1 MNRPKRT
8 FLQTL
13 LLAAALFST
22 ATVAR
27 ATVLFDQSAFLYSTS
42 YQRGVNWQSKGGLPR
57 TGTGDVPSP
66 NQFRGGIVYGAVTYQ
81 KSTALNA
88 SLNFP
93 ANAKNLNYPHTE
105 NANGTVKLV
114 LRAQAGSP
122 YMMRSISFLFGSVI
136 AQPLTRE
143 EGTPL
148 TGNEITSYW
157 APEPATLNNHTN
169 TGYYWSPHANKV
181 YAVQPGRVDLTW
193 RRSGPEAT
201 TPTSNL
207 TLYTNV
213 GGSYFRLFATNYL
226 VSGAT
231 FKTPRKIFWT
241 EKTFQSIGK
250 PIQVPTA
257 RVGAVNIVY
266 QNEFPERVT
275 TEFEAL
281 GQSEIVTVATNRL
294 QELRTLWYERT
305 DSQIHAYN
313 KEGRAFVELL
323 GDVRSGTVRNQL
335 GYEIVD
341 VIRQANPADVTI
353 ELGERLTPPGSVT
366 NLFPEPIL
374 ADPTKNFTYR
384 HGLLGSDVATYYA
397 TRETRN
403 LNDYQMYWMEE
414 SVAGLHWPLVLARY
428 ELIWPSDPARY
439 SHYVRPASDQETA
452 KLTAVPMP
460 TSNVPFLDWQ
470 DRDGVDNPRAFLTED
485 FKFYTYLDAIYPAHR
500 TLLRFNS
507 GENVAFERVF
517 SVLETVVKTPGFD
530 GSRESAINS
539 SSSFFAGP
547 GVDGAL
553 DLNPALGAYG
563 QLPAGVYFDGGS
575 YTVEAWV
582 YLRSYRTN
590 ARLIDFG
597 DAGLPNN
604 VILYFPGTTGQA
616 SLFVSANGSFSA
628 ITTPNP
634 LPLTQW
640 VHLAAVFTSTGAA
653 TGTGSIYIN
662 GVLAVTGS
670 VNTPAN
676 VTRPNPLVGRSNTS
690 SDQLADFRIDN
701 LRIWSVART
710 PGQLDEGMNSVYP
723 GGTAGL
729 VAEFRFNHESE
740 FAPDTSGNGRTMT
753 LFNTTISSSNKLTR
767 PRFVETTAWVG
778 QRLTPPAGE
787 STKTTDLP
795 YLAGFLNQSY
805 GTGFS
810 VSAYQDPF
818 AVGFEAAAKGAIIP
832 VNAGNNTAQLEV
844 WWYRKNTLDLAKGFK
859 PIYWPSVI
867 GRYSI
872 QWPTNTPFSREIIL
886 ASNAGSGALTSLEAK
901 GTIYSQND
909 PTTAGYNPNEEH
921 ALMLGGQAYALRD
934 DLNVTSGANFSSHPY
949 VLVEYTNSDGRPSMS
964 VFQVLREKGNIKF
977 DYSVKAGTVLQPPM
991 PLPFLEKPLG
1001 PEIIGTPARS
1011 LNTAVDF
1018 WPVSTVQATLGD
1030 GVSHYRATTQT
1041 RPFFKAYE
1049 SLSFQRVVASGVTDT
1064 YWLYSTN
1071 VDHTA
1076 RTVSSFIS
1084 YNAPYSLSAWPDA
1097 SQPAT
1102 LTRYRYKVAS
1112 ASGLAANSKVVIA
1125 KAVSTTNWV
1134 VTVTGTGSDANGT
1147 YVEVEFAV
1155 NSRTA
1160 AAGADRLIVPRND
1173 LNHAPANPGPG
1184 WRLSYQQVSPT
1195 PSSAA
1200 LRDFYSGFTLQDRK
1214 RDVWVYRG
1222 PHDPADPA
1230 DNPQLVMQFYYKT
1243 LPGFYYPGAAQQ
1255 PAVGTIT
1262 PYLRPRN
1269 PDGTFAG
1276 DSVFGNADNDSVGD
1290 GNPLGVFY
1298 RPVWPE
1304 GTPVLQMA
1312 ESLTLPK
1319 RGLPAVRG
1327 QRSLEIV
1334 YQQSQLRPGKGLADR
1349 SAILHDPTR
1358 EKVFEL
1364 SSTGLKQIPASA
1376 KTSVFR
1382 GKSYF
1387 PNLPP
1392 HLSERFFFD
1401 PNRGKSGALVFQGR
1415 FVDEPVG
1422 EDFLMLN
1429 IVGQKDAIDLKA
1441 LCSSDDPLKAQWD
1454 SAIASGLQTVMELFV
1469 ENPAKPGTFKTSSP
1483 ETIGPSSL
1491 AEVMDDDVA
1500 VDSYALTAVGPG
1512 TGYLTLLAGN
1522 GLNTG
1527 VQPAEEPVAVQ
1538 IIRVVDTL
1546 YPGELKIVKS
1556 SNPLAEK
1563 LTLQQVVDLAGKVD
1577 DYEFEWKITSPVDG
1591 QPPAVYQNTPRTLVG
1606 DGAWN
1611 HIRFPLTTDTPGSV
1625 NASATSSAR
1634 RSADVNGS
1642 VRAISRIPFQSVST
1656 IDGQLYFSLSGSSP
1670 TPVSGNQAVVRYAD
1684 GTVLNATVVPTP
1696 ADQASS
1702 TIVAAI
1708 DAGQGLPSSQARI
1721 IDLYERAVAD
1731 QPQSMVFREF
1741 TVTSATAYSQYYLSL
1756 NLDGAL
1762 GAKVYVNGSLAVTAN
1777 LADGNTTTVAAPSG
1791 FSALPR
1797 VYRLGP
1803 DVFTGGA
1810 TLNGSTTHRLA
1821 VELFSSALPDAVQTF
1836 NLRIEAYEAV
1846 DIASGANSPW
1856 LPLDTVQYQ
1865 DKVRAIL
1872 GENAD
1877 VRVISDTYLISRYR
1891 AISANHASF
1900 KPDVN
1905 GVKQG
1910 WSQWT
1915 EPQLAE
1921 GWIKRVLAGI
1931 NPFNQRVTDLFNNR
1945 VNTDVSI
1952 ITQAGARWEGD
1963 VALNL
1968 DSINNA
1974 GVIEIYETVLR
1985 RGKMLSI
1992 GGGINFGPAN
2002 DALLLAAGYLN
2013 DLYMMLG
2020 NEAWA
2025 DAANPTIGIGTK
2037 DKTYGDIATALFAFK
2052 GQMASLLEEELAL
2065 LRGRDDFLVPGVTA
2079 RPVYNRLF
2087 WNYTRGIDSGEV
2099 IYALNYNIQENNDSG
2114 VDGVINADDARKMFP
2129 QGHGDGYGHYLT
2141 ALKGYYSLLMDN
2153 DFDWVPRIEA
2163 VTVLGKPV
2171 SVDYQDERKFAAA
2184 AAAVVRSGRQIF
2196 DLTWRRDFIPGDDV
2210 GWRHLATNRVNTTR
2224 TQPVPRNWGLDHW
2237 ATRTGQGAYL
2247 NWAVGNS
2254 ILPDVDPDPTHEG
2267 IQKVDRTT
2275 VPELKELSATADDLQ
2290 TALDNAEA
2298 HLTPLGLAS
2307 GSLAFDINPTQVT
2320 GPNAETHFEQV
2331 YKRAKVALNN
2341 ALAAF
2346 DDAKDVTRLLRSEQD
2361 SLADSQAGVA
2371 KQELAYTNTLIE
2383 LYGTPYADDIGA
2395 GKTFVQ
2401 GFEGPDLLHYMYVD
2415 DVTLYEKVTG
2425 LWAPNDED
2433 TFVIDIQGLAPDWG
2447 STLGLNNWLV
2457 PAKIKNSNGTEIDNP
2472 AYQEGTNYITYNWGP
2487 HGFLDKPAAWT
2498 GKRKSPGKIQQ
2509 AISEIIAA
2517 HDNLY
2522 VTITANA
2529 MSDAEDLFKAVA
2541 LFESRGVSLNAIRGF
2556 ETSIRNTQN
2565 ESTRQANNSAIASR
2579 DLQVA
2584 AGIADD
2590 IAQVTGEFFPK
2601 SLIFGLANGGDAF
2614 SPARA
2619 AVVLVGKILKNVLL
2633 SADAIQNRIFLKG
2646 DTERQKALLDLQK
2659 QIDELGRTEEFKQE
2673 VVELGAATKQVQG
2686 DWILIN
2692 AALRRLDD
2700 ATRQYQGMVAT
2711 GERIQTERL
2720 VFRQRAAAITQG
2732 FRTRDAAFRIFRT
2745 EKLERYKTLFDLAAR
2760 YAFLAANAYDYE
2772 TGLLHKQQ
2780 GKEFINRIVNSRAL
2794 GVMRNGE
2801 PQFAGSNTGDPGLS
2815 SALAEM
2821 KTDFD
2826 VLKGRLGFNNPN
2838 SYGTTVSLRTEKE
2851 RIIPSADGHA
2861 TWQDVLQRGRRSNL
2875 LDDQDIRRSCMQI
2888 DRGNGLPVPGIV
2900 LEFSTTIEDGLNLF
2914 GQNLAGGDHYF
2925 DTSSFA
2931 TKIFGVGVAFEG
2943 YVGMDN
2949 PVANTSA
2956 VNAAGGYSPPDPATT
2971 FLGSQSLAATPGIY
2985 LIPVGVDSMRSPPLG
3000 DASQIRSWSVNDVAI
3015 PLPFN
3020 IGGSD
3025 FSTKALWQSSES
3037 LTEPLFAVRKHQ
3049 AFRPV
3054 STTAAFGNEVYS
3066 SNGSLKLSQ
3075 YTNNR
3080 LIGRSVWNTKWKLVI
3095 PGHKLLG
3102 DPLEGLD
3109 RFINTVKDIKL
3120 HFVTYSYAGN

>member
-1 MNRPKRT
+1 MKRPRRT
-8 FLQTL
+8 FLRTL
-13 LLAAALFST
+13 LLTAALFST
-22 ATVAR
+22 ATAAR
-27 ATVLFDQSAFLYSTS
+27 AATLFDQLPMLYSTN

-57 TGTGDVPSP
+57 TGTGEAPTP

-88 SLNFP
+88 SLNFA

-105 NANGTVKLV
+105 NANGTVRLV
-114 LRAQAGSP
+114 LRAQSGAP
-122 YMMRSISFLFGSVI
+122 YMIRSISFLFGSAI
-136 AQPLTRE
+136 APPPTKE
-143 EGTPL
+143 DGTAL
-148 TGNEITSYW
+148 TGNELTSYW
-157 APEPATLNNHTN
+157 AAEPATLNNHAN
-169 TGYYWSPHANKV
+169 TGYYWSPHANQV
-181 YAVQPGRVDLTW
+181 YAIQPGRVDITW
-193 RRSGPEAT
+193 RRLGPEASE
-201 TPTSNL
+201 PTSNL
-207 TLYTNV
+207 SLYTNV
-213 GGSYFRLFATNYL
+213 GGSFFRLFSTNYL

-231 FKTPRKIFWT
+231 FKSPRKIFWT
-241 EKTFQSIGK
+241 EKSFQGIGK
-250 PIQVPTA
+250 AILVPTA

-275 TEFEAL
+275 EEFQAL
-281 GQSEIVTVATNRL
+281 GQSEIVTAATNRL
-294 QELRTLWYERT
+294 QELRTLWFERT

-313 KEGRAFVELL
+313 KEGRVFVELL
-323 GDVRSGTVRNQL
+323 GDVRSGTTRNQL

-341 VIRQANPADVTI
+341 VIRQALPADVTI
-353 ELGERLTPPGSVT
+353 DLGEKLTPPGTAGSSDP
-366 NLFPEPIL
+366 LFPEPIL

-384 HGLLGSDVATYYA
+384 HGLLGSDLATYYA
-397 TRETRN
+397 TRETKN

-428 ELIWPSDPARY
+428 QLIWPSDPARY

-460 TSNVPFLDWQ
+460 TANVPFIDWQ
-470 DRDGVDNPRAFLTED
+470 DRDGLDNPRAFLTED
-485 FKFYTYLDAIYPAHR
+485 FKFYTYLDAVFPAHR
-500 TLLRFNS
+500 TLLRFNA

-530 GSRESAINS
+530 GSRERAINLTE
-539 SSSFFAGP
+539 FTGP
-547 GVDGAL
+547 GVNGAL
-553 DLNPALGAYG
+553 DLNPALGNPYG
-563 QLPAGVYFDGGS
+563 QMPSGVYFDGGEF
-575 YTVEAWV
+575 TIEAWV
-582 YLRSYRTN
+582 YVRSHRNY

-597 DAGLPNN
+597 DGTLGQHVALA
-604 VILYFPGTTGQA
+604 LSSATTGKPVLAVTSSQVTA
-616 SLFVSANGSFSA
+616 ANA
-628 ITTPNP
+628 
-634 LPLTQW
+634 LPLNQW
-640 VHLAAVFTSTGAA
+640 VHLAAVFTPTNA
-653 TGTGSIYIN
+653 TVGTGSIYIN
-662 GVLAVTGS
+662 GALVGSGS
-670 VNTPAN
+670 VFRPNA
-676 VTRPNPLVGRSNTS
+676 VTRPSNLVGRSNFG
-690 SDQLADFRIDN
+690 DENPDAQFDN

-710 PGQLDEGMNSVYP
+710 SAQLGEGMTNLYP
-723 GGTAGL
+723 AGTAGL
-729 VAEFRFNHESE
+729 LAQYQFSDEDGSTGANSNVALDS
-740 FAPDTSGNGRTMT
+740 SGNGRTMT
-753 LFNTTISSSNKLTR
+753 LFNTTILPDKLAR
-767 PRFVETTAWVG
+767 PRFVEATAWVG
-778 QRLTPPAGE
+778 QRLAPPAGE
-787 STKTTDLP
+787 STKTTDLS
-795 YLAGFLNQSY
+795 YLAGSVNQTY

-810 VSAYQDPF
+810 VTAYQDPF
-818 AVGFEAAAKGAIIP
+818 AVGFAAAAKGSIIP
-832 VNAGNNTAQLEV
+832 VNAGNNTARLEV
-844 WWYRKNTLDLAKGFK
+844 WWHRRNALDLAKGFQ

-872 QWPTNTPFSREIIL
+872 QWPTNAPHSREIIL
-886 ASNAGSGALTSLEAK
+886 ASNDGSGALTSLEAK
-901 GTIYSQND
+901 GSIYFQND
-909 PTTAGYNPNEEH
+909 PATAGYNPNEEH

-934 DLNVTSGANFSSHPY
+934 DLNVTSTAGYSSHPY
-949 VLVEYTNSDGRPSMS
+949 VLVEFSDSDGRPSAS
-964 VFQVLREKGNIKF
+964 VFQVLREKEEIKF
-977 DYSVKAGTVLQPPM
+977 DYAMNAGTVLQPPM
-991 PLPFLEKPLG
+991 PLPFLEKPLV
-1001 PEIIGTPARS
+1001 PTEIGSPPKS
-1011 LNTAVDF
+1011 LNVEIQAWTTTASSAVEGN
-1018 WPVSTVQATLGD
+1018 SISHVQ
-1030 GVSHYRATTQT
+1030 VTTGA
-1041 RPFFKAYE
+1041 RHFFKSYE
-1049 SLSFQRVVASGVTDT
+1049 RLALQNIPASGAITT
-1064 YWLYSTN
+1064 RWILATN
-1071 VDHTA
+1071 VNTTDK
-1076 RTVSSFIS
+1076 TVSGVVSDKL
-1084 YNAPYSLSAWPDA
+1084 PLSLGTYTGT
-1097 SQPAT
+1097 QPGA
-1102 LTRYRYKVAS
+1102 LKYRYALANLADVTVNQTVMVVGQAAATNWLATVS
-1112 ASGLAANSKVVIA
+1112 AKDATAGYVEVQFTGSLPGAANQADLLVLPLAGLAASNPF
-1125 KAVSTTNWV
+1125 TNW
-1134 VTVTGTGSDANGT
+1134 
-1147 YVEVEFAV
+1147 
-1155 NSRTA
+1155 
-1160 AAGADRLIVPRND
+1160 RLAYGKVPEAITD
-1173 LNHAPANPGPG
+1173 P
-1184 WRLSYQQVSPT
+1184 V
-1195 PSSAA
+1195 
-1200 LRDFYSGFTLQDRK
+1200 LRQRYASLTLQDRK

-1222 PHDPADPA
+1222 PHDGS
-1230 DNPQLVMQFYYKT
+1230 DNSRIAMQFYYKT
-1243 LPGFYYPGAAQQ
+1243 LTGFDYPGAAVQ
-1255 PAVGTIT
+1255 PPVGTIT

-1269 PDGTFAG
+1269 ADGTFAG
-1276 DSVFGNADNDSVGD
+1276 DPIQGNANNDSVGD
-1290 GNPLGVFY
+1290 GNPLGIFY
-1298 RPVWPE
+1298 RSVWPE

-1319 RGLPAVRG
+1319 RGLPAIRG
-1327 QRSLEIV
+1327 QRSLEIF
-1334 YQQSQLRPGKGLADR
+1334 YQQSQSGSGETHR

-1358 EKVFEL
+1358 EKVFLLGPKE
-1364 SSTGLKQIPASA
+1364 STTTLGQIPSSV
-1376 KTSVFR
+1376 KTSVVR
-1382 GKSYF
+1382 GKTYF

-1392 HLSERFFFD
+1392 HLSERFFLD
-1401 PNRGKSGALVFQGR
+1401 PNRGSNGALVFLGQ

-1422 EDFLMLN
+1422 DHYLLLN
-1429 IVGQKDAIDLKA
+1429 IVGQKDAIDLKG
-1441 LCSSDDPLKAQWD
+1441 LCAADDERKARWD
-1454 SAIASGLQTVMELFV
+1454 SVITDGLQTVMERFV
-1469 ENPAKPGTFKTSSP
+1469 ENPAKLGTFIPAASP
-1483 ETIGPSSL
+1483 ETIGPSAL
-1491 AEVMDDDVA
+1491 AEVKDDDVA
-1500 VDSYALTAVGPG
+1500 VDSYALTAIGPG

-1538 IIRVVDTL
+1538 ILRVVDKL
-1546 YPGELKIVKS
+1546 YLGEVKIVKS

-1563 LTLQQVVDLAGKVD
+1563 LTLQQVVDLAGKVN

-1591 QPPAVYQNTPRTLVG
+1591 QPPAVYQNTARTLVG
-1606 DGAWN
+1606 DGVWN
-1611 HIRFPLTTDTPGSV
+1611 HIRFPLTTDTPGAVS
-1625 NASATSSAR
+1625 ASATPSTR
-1634 RSADVNGS
+1634 RAAEVNGS
-1642 VRAISRIPFQSVST
+1642 AVTISRIPFQSVST
-1656 IDGQLYFSLSGSSP
+1656 IDGQLYFQLPAGSP
-1670 TPVSGNQAVVRYAD
+1670 TPVNGNEVVVRYGD
-1684 GTVLNATVVPTP
+1684 GTELNATVVPTP
-1696 ADQASS
+1696 AGQASS

-1708 DAGQGLPSSQARI
+1708 DAGQALASGQARI
-1721 IDLYERAVAD
+1721 IDLYERAVD
-1731 QPQSMVFREF
+1731 SQPQSIVFREF

-1762 GAKVYVNGSLAVTAN
+1762 GARVYVNGSLAVTAN
-1777 LADGNTTTVAAPSG
+1777 LAAGNTTTVTAPSG
-1791 FSALPR
+1791 FSALPK

-1803 DVFTGGA
+1803 EVFAGGT
-1810 TLNGSTTHRLA
+1810 TLNDQRTHRLA
-1821 VELFSSALPDAVQTF
+1821 VELFSTARPDAVQTF
-1836 NLRIEAYEAV
+1836 NLRLEAYEAV
-1846 DIASGANSPW
+1846 DLASGANSPW
-1856 LPLDTVQYQ
+1856 LPLASAQYQ

-1877 VRVISDTYLISRYR
+1877 VRALSDNYLISRYR
-1891 AISANHASF
+1891 PTNSSHASYRS
-1900 KPDVN
+1900 DVN

-1952 ITQAGARWEGD
+1952 LTQAGARYEGD

-1968 DSINNA
+1968 DTINNA
-1974 GVIEIYETVLR
+1974 GLIEIYETVLK
-1985 RGKMLSI
+1985 RGKMLSV
-1992 GGGINFGPAN
+1992 GAGINFGPAN

-2013 DLYMMLG
+2013 DLYLMLG

-2037 DKTYGDIATALFAFK
+2037 DKTYGDISTALFAFK

-2065 LRGRDDFLVPGVTA
+2065 LRGRDDFLVPGVTT

-2099 IYALNYNIQENNDSG
+2099 IYALNYNIQENNDTG

-2129 QGHGDGYGHYLT
+2129 QGHGDAYGHYLT
-2141 ALKGYYSLLMDN
+2141 ALKGYYALLMDT

-2184 AAAVVRSGRQIF
+2184 AAAVARSGRQIF
-2196 DLTWRRDFIPGDDV
+2196 DLTWRKDFVPGDDA
-2210 GWRHLATNRVNTTR
+2210 GWKYFATNRVNTTR
-2224 TQPVPRNWGLDHW
+2224 SQPVPRYWGLDHW

-2254 ILPDVDPDPTHEG
+2254 ILPEVDSDPTHEG

-2275 VPELKELSATADDLQ
+2275 VPELKELPATADDLQ

-2307 GSLAFDINPTQVT
+2307 GSLAFDIDPTQVT
-2320 GPNAETHFEQV
+2320 GPNIQTHFEQV
-2331 YKRAKVALNN
+2331 YGRAKVALNN

-2371 KQELAYTNTLIE
+2371 KQELAYTNELIE
-2383 LYGTPYADDIGA
+2383 LYGTPYADDIGT
-2395 GKTFVQ
+2395 GKTYVQ

-2415 DVTLYEKVTG
+2415 DVTLYEKSTG

-2447 STLGLNNWLV
+2447 STLGIHNWLV
-2457 PAKIKNSNGTEIDNP
+2457 PAKIKGSNGTEIDNP
-2472 AYQEGTNYITYNWGP
+2472 AYKEGEHFISYNWGP
-2487 HGFLDKPAAWT
+2487 HGFLDKPANWT

-2522 VTITANA
+2522 VAITAYA

-2541 LFESRGVSLNAIRGF
+2541 LFESRGVSLNAIRGL
-2556 ETSIRNTQN
+2556 ETSIRNTEN
-2565 ESTRQANNSAIASR
+2565 EGTRQANNAAIVSR
-2579 DLQVA
+2579 DLEVA

-2601 SLIFGLANGGDAF
+2601 NLIFGLAAGGDTFA
-2614 SPARA
+2614 PGRGLIILA
-2619 AVVLVGKILKNVLL
+2619 GKTIKNLL
-2633 SADAIQNRIFLKG
+2633 FSADAIQNRIWLKA

-2659 QIDELGRTEEFKQE
+2659 QIDELGRIEEFKQG

-2686 DWILIN
+2686 DFILIN
-2692 AALRRLDD
+2692 QALRRLDD
-2700 ATRQYQGMVAT
+2700 ASRQYQGLVAT
-2711 GERIQTERL
+2711 GDRIQTERL
-2720 VFRQRAAAITQG
+2720 VFRQRAAAVTQG

-2801 PQFAGSNTGDPGLS
+2801 PQYAGSNTGDPGLS

-2838 SYGTTVSLRTEKE
+2838 SYATTVSLRMEKE
-2851 RIIPSADGHA
+2851 RIIPVADGHA
-2861 TWQDVLQRGRRSNL
+2861 TWQDVLEHGRKANL
-2875 LDDQDIRRSCMQI
+2875 LDDDDVRRNCMQI
-2888 DRGNGLPVPGIV
+2888 DRGDGLPVPGIV
-2900 LEFSTTIEDGLNLF
+2900 LEFSTTIEDGANLF
-2914 GQNLAGGDHYF
+2914 GRTLAGGDHYF
-2925 DTSSFA
+2925 DTSLFA

-2949 PVANTSA
+2949 PVANSSA
-2956 VNAAGGYSPPDPATT
+2956 VNAAGGFSPPDPTT
-2971 FLGSQSLAATPGIY
+2971 TYLGSKSLAATPGIY

-3000 DASQIRSWSVNDVAI
+3000 DASQIRSWRVNDVAI

-3054 STTAAFGNEVYS
+3054 STTAAFSSSIYGGFGN
-3066 SNGSLKLSQ
+3066 LQLSQ
-3075 YTNNR
+3075 FTNNR
-3080 LIGRSVWNTKWKLVI
+3080 LIGRSVWNSKWKLVI
-3095 PGHKLLG
+3095 PGHKLLNN
-3102 DPLEGLD
+3102 PNEGLD
-3109 RFINTVKDIKL
+3109 RFIQTVKDVKL

>member
-1 MNRPKRT
+1 MKW
-8 FLQTL
+8 LKL
-13 LLAAALFST
+13 LRILCLALTPFFAVTAEAAT
-22 ATVAR
+22 
-27 ATVLFDQSAFLYSTS
+27 LFDQTALLYSTS

-114 LRAQAGSP
+114 LRAQVGSP

-136 AQPLTRE
+136 APPPTKE

-148 TGNEITSYW
+148 TGSELTSYW

-169 TGYYWSPHANKV
+169 TGYYWSAHANQV
-181 YAVQPGRVDLTW
+181 YAVQPGRVDITW

-201 TPTSNL
+201 APTSNL

-213 GGSYFRLFATNYL
+213 GGAYFRLFATNYI

-257 RVGAVNIVY
+257 RVGVVNIIY

-275 TEFEAL
+275 AEFEAL

-323 GDVRSGTVRNQL
+323 GDVRTGTIRNQL

-353 ELGERLTPPGSVT
+353 ELGEKLTPPGSAGSIT

-374 ADPTKNFTYR
+374 ADPTKNFAYR

-397 TRETRN
+397 IRETRN
-403 LNDYQMYWMEE
+403 LNDYQIYWMEE

-428 ELIWPSDPARY
+428 ELIWPSDPAKY

-507 GENVAFERVF
+507 GQNVAFERVF
-517 SVLETVVKTPGFD
+517 SVLETVVKTPAFD
-530 GSRESAINS
+530 GSREMALSP

-553 DLNPALGAYG
+553 DLNHTLGAYG

-634 LPLTQW
+634 LPLSQW

-676 VTRPNPLVGRSNTS
+676 VTRPNAFVGRSNTA

-701 LRIWSVART
+701 FRIWSVART

-729 VAEFRFNHESE
+729 VAEFRFNHESGV
-740 FAPDTSGNGRTMT
+740 APDTSGNGRTMT
-753 LFNTTISSSNKLTR
+753 LFNTTISSPNQLAR

-778 QRLTPPAGE
+778 QRLAPPAGE
-787 STKTTDLP
+787 ASSAINLP
-795 YLAGFLNQSY
+795 YLAGSINQSY
-805 GTGFS
+805 GTSFS
-810 VSAYQDPF
+810 VSAYQNPF
-818 AVGFEAAAKGAIIP
+818 AVGFEAAAKGSIIP
-832 VNAGNNTAQLEV
+832 VNASNNTARLEV
-844 WWYRKNTLDLAKGFK
+844 WWYRKNALDLAKGFQ

-872 QWPTNTPFSREIIL
+872 QWPTNTPFSREIVL

-901 GTIYSQND
+901 GTIYYQND
-909 PTTAGYNPNEEH
+909 PATAGYNPNEEH

-934 DLNVTSGANFSSHPY
+934 DLNVTTTAGYSSHPY
-949 VLVEYTNSDGRPSMS
+949 VLVEHSDSDGRPRMS
-964 VFQVLREKGNIKF
+964 VFQVLREKGDVKF
-977 DYSVKAGTVLQPPM
+977 DYAVNAGTVLQPPM
-991 PLPFLEKPLG
+991 PLPFLEKPLV
-1001 PEIIGTPARS
+1001 PTEIGSPPRS
-1011 LNTAVDF
+1011 LNTE
-1018 WPVSTVQATLGD
+1018 VQAWTTSASSA
-1030 GVSHYRATTQT
+1030 VTASSISHVQVTTSV
-1041 RPFFKAYE
+1041 RHFFKSYE
-1049 SLSFQRVVASGVTDT
+1049 RLALQNIPSSGAITTRWLLATNVNTADRTISGVVSDKLPLSLGSYTGTQPGALKYRYALANLADVT
-1064 YWLYSTN
+1064 VNQTVMVVGQSAATNWL
-1071 VDHTA
+1071 A
-1076 RTVSSFIS
+1076 TVSAKDATAGYVEVQFTG
-1084 YNAPYSLSAWPDA
+1084 SLPGAANQADLLVMP
-1097 SQPAT
+1097 
-1102 LTRYRYKVAS
+1102 LT
-1112 ASGLAANSKVVIA
+1112 GLAA
-1125 KAVSTTNWV
+1125 
-1134 VTVTGTGSDANGT
+1134 SDPFT
-1147 YVEVEFAV
+1147 
-1155 NSRTA
+1155 S
-1160 AAGADRLIVPRND
+1160 
-1173 LNHAPANPGPG
+1173 
-1184 WRLSYQQVSPT
+1184 WRLAYGKVPEAIT
-1195 PSSAA
+1195 DAA
-1200 LRDFYSGFTLQDRK
+1200 LRQRYASLTMQDRK

-1222 PHDPADPA
+1222 PHDST
-1230 DNPQLVMQFYYKT
+1230 DNSKLVMQFYYKT
-1243 LPGFYYPGAAQQ
+1243 LAGFYYPGTATQ

-1269 PDGTFAG
+1269 ADGTFAG
-1276 DSVFGNADNDSVGD
+1276 DSIFGNANDDSVGD
-1290 GNPLGVFY
+1290 GNPLGIYY

-1319 RGLPAVRG
+1319 RGLPSIRG

-1334 YQQSQLRPGKGLADR
+1334 YQQSQYGTGESYR
-1349 SAILHDPTR
+1349 SAVLHDPTR
-1358 EKVFEL
+1358 EKAFL
-1364 SSTGLKQIPASA
+1364 LGPKAGTAILGQIPSSV
-1376 KTSVFR
+1376 KTSTFR
-1382 GKSYF
+1382 GKTYF

-1392 HLSERFFFD
+1392 HLSERFFLD
-1401 PNRGKSGALVFQGR
+1401 PSRGSNGALVFLGQ

-1422 EDFLMLN
+1422 DDYLLLN
-1429 IVGQKDAIDLKA
+1429 VVGQKDAIDLKG
-1441 LCSSDDPLKAQWD
+1441 LCAADDERKARWD
-1454 SAIASGLQTVMELFV
+1454 SVITDGLKTVMELFV
-1469 ENPAKPGTFKTSSP
+1469 ENPAKLGTFITKASP
-1483 ETIGPSSL
+1483 ETVGPSAL
-1491 AEVMDDDVA
+1491 AEVKDDDVA

-1512 TGYLTLLAGN
+1512 TGYITLLAGN

-1538 IIRVVDTL
+1538 IIRVVDKL

-1591 QPPAVYQNTPRTLVG
+1591 QPPAVYQNTARTLVG

-1625 NASATSSAR
+1625 NASATSPAR

-1684 GTVLNATVVPTP
+1684 GTELNATVVLTP
-1696 ADQASS
+1696 AGQASS

-1708 DAGQGLPSSQARI
+1708 DAGQGLPSSQTRI
-1721 IDLYERAVAD
+1721 IDLYERAATN

-1756 NLDGAL
+1756 NLDSAL

-1810 TLNGSTTHRLA
+1810 TLNGSTTHRLV
-1821 VELFSSALPDAVQTF
+1821 VELFSSARPDAVQTF

-1846 DIASGANSPW
+1846 DIASGANSLW

-1877 VRVISDTYLISRYR
+1877 VRALSDNYLISRYR
-1891 AISANHASF
+1891 PINANHASF

-1931 NPFNQRVTDLFNNR
+1931 NPFNQRVSDLFNNR

-1952 ITQAGARWEGD
+1952 ITQAGSRYEGD

-1968 DSINNA
+1968 DTINNA
-1974 GVIEIYETVLR
+1974 GLIEIYETVLK

-2129 QGHGDGYGHYLT
+2129 QGHGDSYGHYLT

-2184 AAAVVRSGRQIF
+2184 AAAVARSGRQIF

-2210 GWRHLATNRVNTTR
+2210 GWKHLATNRVNTTR

-2361 SLADSQAGVA
+2361 SLADSQSGVA
-2371 KQELAYTNTLIE
+2371 KQELAYTNELIE

-2415 DVTLYEKVTG
+2415 DVTLYEKTTG

-2433 TFVIDIQGLAPDWG
+2433 TFAIDIQGLAPDWG
-2447 STLGLNNWLV
+2447 STLGINNWLV
-2457 PAKIKNSNGTEIDNP
+2457 PAKIKNSSGTEIDNP
-2472 AYQEGTNYITYNWGP
+2472 AYVEGEHFINYNWGP

-2529 MSDAEDLFKAVA
+2529 MSDAEDLFKAVR
-2541 LFESRGVSLNAIRGF
+2541 LFESRGVSLNAIRGL
-2556 ETSIRNTQN
+2556 EANIRNTQN
-2565 ESTRQANNSAIASR
+2565 EGTRQANNSAIASR

-2601 SLIFGLANGGDAF
+2601 SLVFGLANGGDTF

-2646 DTERQKALLDLQK
+2646 DTERQNSLLDLQK
-2659 QIDELGRTEEFKQE
+2659 QIDELGRTEELKQA

-2692 AALRRLDD
+2692 QALRRLDD
-2700 ATRQYQGMVAT
+2700 ATRQYQGLVAT

-2720 VFRQRAAAITQG
+2720 VFRQRAAAVTQG
-2732 FRTRDAAFRIFRT
+2732 FRTRDAAFRIFRN

-2780 GKEFINRIVNSRAL
+2780 GKAFINRIVNSRAL

-2838 SYGTTVSLRTEKE
+2838 SYGTTVSLRMEKE

-2875 LDDQDIRRSCMQI
+2875 LADPDILRSCMQI

-2925 DTSSFA
+2925 DTSLFA

-2949 PVANTSA
+2949 PVANSSA
-2956 VNAAGGYSPPDPATT
+2956 VNAAGGFSPPDPATT